1 MSEMMV
7 KVEHLRKIYKDNAGE
22 FDVLKDVTF
31 SIKKGEMVA
40 LLGVS
45 GAGKTTLLQI
55 LGGLDNFNSG
65 EVNVSG
71 SQLGGMSMKALAE
84 FRNRH
89 IGFVF
94 QFHHLLPDFT
104 ALENVIIP
112 AMILGKSKKEAS
124 IRASEL
130 LDTFGL
136 SARRSHFPSELSGG
150 ERQRVALARA
160 LINNPALVMADEPT
174 GNLDKANGEIL
185 LQHFK
190 KANKEL
196 NQTFIIATH
205 NSQLTSGLNRILYLE
220 DGCMVREQQHK
231 NISITD

>member
-1 MSEMMV
+1 MSETMMV
-7 KVEHLRKIYKDNAGE
+7 KVEHLRKIYRDDAGE

-65 EVNVSG
+65 KVTVSDL
-71 SQLGGMSMKALAE
+71 QLGGMSMKSLAE

-112 AMILGKSKKEAS
+112 AMILGKSRKKSS
-124 IRASEL
+124 IRAAEI
-130 LDTFGL
+130 LDIFGL
-136 SARRSHFPSELSGG
+136 SARLSHFPSELSGG

-160 LINNPALVMADEPT
+160 LINNPALIMADEPT
-174 GNLDKANGEIL
+174 GNLDKANGELL
-185 LQHFK
+185 LQQFQ
-190 KANKEL
+190 KANREL
-196 NQTFIIATH
+196 NQTFLIATH
-205 NSQLTSGLNRILYLE
+205 NSQLTSELDRVLYLE
-220 DGCMVREQQHK
+220 DGCMIKDEQHAG
-231 NISITD
+231 TTA